1 VTRPRRRSWILLTIA
16 GLAMAGAPAALAAAE
31 IAGNSGIVTLTY
43 DETAWSAKLDQE
55 GEPELACIDEAC
67 GGNTAGCGS
76 VVVKR
81 EGSGLNQ
88 ETFLGGFREHL
99 DEETLKSARINA
111 GEGADPEIVAP
122 AAVTELGGKT
132 AIALSMRVA
141 FNGTPTRVD
150 HFWLLAGSDLA
161 GLACVV
167 AESEYGRAKPAFERI
182 VADSTVRTQ

>member
-1 VTRPRRRSWILLTIA
+1 VTRRLRRFPVLLLFA
-16 GLAMAGAPAALAAAE
+16 GLAGLSAPKSLAAAE
-31 IAGNSGIVTLTY
+31 LAGNSGIVTLNY
-43 DETAWSAKLDQE
+43 DEAVWSAKLDQE
-55 GEPELACIDEAC
+55 GEPELACIAEAC
-67 GGNTAGCGS
+67 GGDTAGCGS

-111 GEGADPEIVAP
+111 GEGASPEIVAP

-132 AIALSMRVA
+132 AIALSMRVD

-167 AESEYGRAKPAFERI
+167 AETEYARARPAFER
-182 VADSTVRTQ
+182 VFADLTVHTP